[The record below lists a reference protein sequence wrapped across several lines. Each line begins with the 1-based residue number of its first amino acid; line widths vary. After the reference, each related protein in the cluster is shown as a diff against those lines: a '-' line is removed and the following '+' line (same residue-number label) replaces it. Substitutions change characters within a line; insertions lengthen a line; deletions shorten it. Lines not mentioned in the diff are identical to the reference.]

1 MPYRERYVDPAIVS
15 CDGSPLARAGKEE
28 RDVLRGLISTIVGL
42 AWAAILVL
50 VGGRFLALLFD
61 ANRNSEIVQRL
72 YRHSDF
78 WVKPFFNMFDLANK
92 TVNETGGVFEP
103 ASLIAF
109 IVYFLAGLL
118 VLALISAPFGGFTRG
133 GRHHSYEA

>member
-1 MPYRERYVDPAIVS
+1 M
-15 CDGSPLARAGKEE
+15 
-28 RDVLRGLISTIVGL
+28 LRGLISTIVGL
-42 AWAAILVL
+42 VWAAILIL

-61 ANRNSEIVQRL
+61 ANPDSEIVQRL

-92 TVNETGGVFEP
+92 TVNDTGGVFEP

-118 VLALISAPFGGFTRG
+118 VLSILNASFTPWVHRTT
-133 GRHHSYEA
+133 YET